1 MKFKSG
7 GLFFIALWLFI
18 KYKYDIL
25 YVVVLGP
32 INRYNL

>member
-1 MKFKSG
+1 MKFESG

-25 YVVVLGP
+25 NVVIEGP
-32 INRYNL
+32 INHYNL